1 MNASFMRVGK
11 GDQGWPA
18 RVPRP
23 GLEGVFDLVARETGV
38 GARVRGWGNNSR
50 RSKLTAAARTIRNQQ
65 ATHTRYGHEGA
76 SWA

>member
-1 MNASFMRVGK
+1 MKA
-11 GDQGWPA
+11 
-18 RVPRP
+18 PRP
-23 GLEGVFDLVARETGV
+23 GLEGVFDLVASETGV

-50 RSKLTAAARTIRNQQ
+50 RSKLTTPAARTIRSQQ